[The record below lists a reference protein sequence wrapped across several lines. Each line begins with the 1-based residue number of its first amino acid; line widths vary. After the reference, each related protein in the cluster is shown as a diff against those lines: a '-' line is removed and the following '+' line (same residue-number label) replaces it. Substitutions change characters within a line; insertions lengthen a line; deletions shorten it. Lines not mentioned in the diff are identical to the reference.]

1 MQRAKKRI
9 KNKGLPNILNVRN
22 VTRELKHMLSYIGND
37 KFCESIKEYLCKFQC
52 NNDLQR

>member
-52 NNDLQR
+52 NNDLKR